1 MAVEWSLPNRD
12 CAMTLKNQPA
22 SPSDPFPRKFLAHTP
37 YPRAFVRTLCNHR
50 ELAQDIATPAG
61 PQHWALELSDARVAR
76 GRLALAQCLM
86 ASGSF
91 TSRRFG
97 RTHRTIFWR
106 NSVPSRLL
114 ALPALRLRDLGVW
127 LRRDARPDGESPLGR
142 CTPRKGDRSWTY
154 A

>member
-76 GRLALAQCLM
+76 GRPALAAML
-86 ASGSF
+86 
-91 TSRRFG
+91 
-97 RTHRTIFWR
+97 
-106 NSVPSRLL
+106 
-114 ALPALRLRDLGVW
+114 
-127 LRRDARPDGESPLGR
+127 DGERKFHKPSLRTDSSNDILAQLGAL
-142 CTPRKGDRSWTY
+142 TPAG
-154 A
+154 APCAAFA